1 MQINSI
7 CLLGGSGFVGNH
19 ITCRLANEGYSV
31 RVLTR
36 NRDRCKHLTVL
47 PGVSVINA
55 DIFNSQQ
62 LQNQFKQSDAVINL
76 VGILNE
82 KQHNGKG
89 FQKVHAELPRIILS
103 ACQTSNIQRIIHMS
117 ALNADTEK
125 GSSHYLRS
133 KGEGETLLHSS
144 SSNNIKVTSFR
155 PSVIFG
161 PDDSFFNRFAD
172 LLKITPLA
180 FPLACADARFA
191 PVYVGDV
198 AQRFVDAIKDKQSYG
213 QQYDLCGPKQY
224 SLKQLL
230 EYTCEQLNIKRHII
244 RLPDVFSRLQ
254 ANMLEWFPGK
264 PFSIDNYNSLKVDSI
279 CQGDNCET
287 TSIES
292 IVPYYLGNRGTQKHF
307 AQYRSKARR

>member
-1 MQINSI
+1 MQINSV
-7 CLLGGSGFVGNH
+7 CVLGGSGFVGNH
-19 ITCRLANEGYSV
+19 ITCRLVDEGYSV

-36 NRDRCKHLTVL
+36 NRDRSKHLTVM
-47 PGVSVINA
+47 PGVSVIDA
-55 DIFNSQQ
+55 DIFSPQQ
-62 LQNQFKQSDAVINL
+62 LQSQFKNADTVINL

-82 KQHNGKG
+82 KQHNGEG
-89 FQKVHAELPRIILS
+89 FHKAHAELPRIILD
-103 ACQTSNIQRIIHMS
+103 ACKTSGIKRIIHMS
-117 ALNADTEK
+117 ALNADAEK

-133 KGEGETLLHSS
+133 KGEGENILHTS

-161 PDDSFFNRFAD
+161 PDDSFFNRFAGF
-172 LLKITPLA
+172 LKITPLA

-198 AQRFVDAIKDKQSYG
+198 AQRFVDAIKDKNSYG
-213 QQYDLCGPKQY
+213 QKYDLCGPKEY

-230 EYTCEQLNIKRHII
+230 EYTCEQLGIKRQII
-244 RLPDVFSRLQ
+244 GLPDFFSRLQ

-264 PFSIDNYNSLKVDSI
+264 PFSIDNYNSLKIDSI
-279 CQGDNCET
+279 CQGNHCEK